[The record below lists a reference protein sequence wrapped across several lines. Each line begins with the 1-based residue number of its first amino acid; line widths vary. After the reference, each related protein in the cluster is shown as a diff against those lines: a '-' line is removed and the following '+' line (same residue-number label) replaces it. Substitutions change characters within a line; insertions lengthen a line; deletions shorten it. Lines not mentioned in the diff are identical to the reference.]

1 MNSILAILFVATTSV
16 GAWTHAP
23 AADSANARPIAA
35 AITTWADVQ
44 DYIGA
49 HATSIDRTAMALLE
63 EEANAGVQTW
73 VVFGTS
79 STGGSNDSSPL
90 DGPGLG
96 WPAPGRVILFATE
109 IETYVAANMIMN
121 VTESTPRFG
130 MAPVRRLQI
139 P

>member
-1 MNSILAILFVATTSV
+1 MNSILAILFVATTGA

-23 AADSANARPIAA
+23 ATDSANARPIVAR
-35 AITTWADVQ
+35 ITTWADVE

-63 EEANAGVQTW
+63 EEANAGAQTW

-79 STGGSNDSSPL
+79 NAGASNDSSPL

-96 WPAPGRVILFATE
+96 WPAPGRVILFATDM
-109 IETYVAANMIMN
+109 ETFVAANMILE
-121 VTESTPRFG
+121 VTESAPRFG
-130 MAPVRRLQI
+130 MASVRRLPI